1 MTGTPVSPSK
11 TVTTSF
17 IRPLQAGS
25 SQNKWNV
32 YIDSNTTLNEELLV
46 SVAEVVNRIVG
57 GLLRNSVHYLQ
68 PILRYS
74 IYH

>member
-1 MTGTPVSPSK
+1 M
-11 TVTTSF
+11 
-17 IRPLQAGS
+17 QAGS

-32 YIDSNTTLNEELLV
+32 YIDSNTTLNEEQLV

-68 PILRYS
+68 PILR
-74 IYH
+74 

>member
-1 MTGTPVSPSK
+1 MQRNVNVAISYSLID
-11 TVTTSF
+11 SF
-17 IRPLQAGS
+17 QAGS

-68 PILRYS
+68 PILR
-74 IYH
+74 